1 VSPEPLQKF
10 ERDFIMQEIKE
21 RNKEMKRLRFV
32 EKWTADK
39 IAIYYGISRERVFQ
53 IVGRGKIDGINRVN
67 PIAARIIQDNKIIQ
81 DKLKKIKHLTTGE
94 ALKVLGIKGKQLNWN
109 GERHATNHINM
120 KRGMKIEEDVS
131 KLLDSL
137 GIKHELTNS
146 RPFDI
151 ILDSGATVEIKARF
165 KTHKNKYSEN
175 LWFFNIQRNTCA
187 KNKMPDYFI
196 LVIVRENKNIYFI
209 IPREDVGV
217 KNICFC
223 YPPNTRAK
231 KWVQYQDR
239 FDLLTYENSYRVP
252 GR

>member
-1 VSPEPLQKF
+1 MEK
-10 ERDFIMQEIKE
+10 KE

-67 PIAARIIQDNKIIQ
+67 PVAARITQDNKIIQ
-81 DKLKKIKHLTTGE
+81 DNLKKMKHLTTRE
-94 ALKVLGIKGKQLNWN
+94 ALKVLGIKGKQLNWS
-109 GERHATNHINM
+109 GERHATNNINM
-120 KRGMKIEEDVS
+120 KKGMKIEEDVS
-131 KLLDSL
+131 KVLDSL

-165 KTHKNKYSEN
+165 KTHKNKYSKN

-196 LVIVRENKNIYFI
+196 LVIVRENKNIYFV
-209 IPREDVGV
+209 IPREDVDV
-217 KNICFC
+217 KNISFC

-239 FDLLTYENSYRVP
+239 FDLLTYENSYQTP